1 MKYCGQC
8 GYENADSARF
18 CTECGAKLRV
28 REEEN
33 VDDKTGSGT
42 GPDGQTESFDKENH
56 AYEAENDSS
65 GSHVYESEEKQSEY
79 AGSVSPLSV
88 TGFVFAFLIAPIGF
102 ILELI
107 DLCICDGRKKG
118 LSIAGL
124 IISLLEMTVIFFAVI
139 LPLTYIMS

>member
-8 GYENADSARF
+8 GHENADSARF

-33 VDDKTGSGT
+33 VNVEGNANAD
-42 GPDGQTESFDKENH
+42 QATEK
-56 AYEAENDSS
+56 A
-65 GSHVYESEEKQSEY
+65 EY
-79 AGSVSPLSV
+79 AGTVSPLSI
-88 TGFVFAFLIAPIGF
+88 TGFVFAFLIAPVGF

-124 IISLLEMTVIFFAVI
+124 IISLLILTVIFFAI
-139 LPLTYIMS
+139 FLPIKYMMS